1 MSYTRQNF
9 LSGQVVT
16 EDNLNHMENGIIAAT
31 PVKNLLD
38 NGDFTNPVNQRG
50 ESIYSANG
58 AYTIDR
64 WMMATSDGSG
74 MVAVG
79 DGYIGLNDNSGYV
92 DIMQI
97 FENATKMTGKPCTFA
112 VMRNGATAPDILNFT
127 FGTDASM
134 GFSDGYGG
142 LIHFN
147 GDRVYIRATNT
158 GDSWVGFL
166 WAAVYEGTYTANT
179 LPKYIPKGYAAEY
192 LECCRYY
199 YKIPTDSLVA
209 HVGYFGSSTIA
220 RITIHT
226 PMPMRITPSVAV
238 NTLSNV
244 VVFSGT
250 NSFTPTAVSVGNRS
264 SNTVALV
271 FTVSGATSWTTCS
284 ARFNTNASFSAD
296 L

>member
-38 NGDFTNPVNQRG
+38 NGDFTNPINQRG

-79 DGYIGLNDNSGYV
+79 DGYIGLNDSSGYV

-166 WAAVYEGTYTANT
+166 WAAVYEGTYTAET
-179 LPKYIPKGYAAEY
+179 LPPYVSKGYQTEYNNCLYFCEKLDCAFIVAANTY
-192 LECCRYY
+192 TLTCVQGYRP
-199 YKIPTDSLVA
+199 KRIAPTLDIG
-209 HVGYFGSSTIA
+209 VGSTITVNRPGVGSST
-220 RITIHT
+220 
-226 PMPMRITPSVAV
+226 
-238 NTLSNV
+238 
-244 VVFSGT
+244 F
-250 NSFTPTAVSVGNRS
+250 AVSSIQAEKEYLDHIS
-264 SNTVALV
+264 SSTALTPGDV
-271 FTVSGATSWTTCS
+271 CMYNILA
-284 ARFNTNASFSAD
+284 SAD